1 MTSGRSFDWVYRF
14 WHSPDRGHEPE
25 FQDSGYSGVDRAL
38 DQLRLARTEPEIR
51 EAIGDLRGQ
60 FYQDAPAAFLAW
72 IQNSRAVDSRFDVGD
87 RSDPEVFTNLWRWRT
102 CRPGRRPMRG
112 ITGRFVLLIA
122 TAAVLPLVG
131 YGLWSVKSL
140 GAGTEKSVTL
150 GNQAVAEQIAGR
162 VKLYFDN
169 NVRVL
174 TSIGAELQSTQL
186 QIWQQERVLRN
197 HVLDFREFR
206 EITVFDGSGRV
217 RVTSRVGKTVLTV
230 PEAWRGRDTTGDA
243 FYVATPHMDADAL
256 PTTTIAVPLENAAWI
271 VAEISLEELWRT
283 VDRIRV
289 GTEGY
294 ALLHRPAGQI
304 HRPWQ
309 SERQG
314 TDRER
319 GDGRTERA
327 EAGRIGTPQHLVD
340 RFGKIS
346 ESP

>member
-1 MTSGRSFDWVYRF
+1 
-14 WHSPDRGHEPE
+14 
-25 FQDSGYSGVDRAL
+25 
-38 DQLRLARTEPEIR
+38 
-51 EAIGDLRGQ
+51 
-60 FYQDAPAAFLAW
+60 
-72 IQNSRAVDSRFDVGD
+72 
-87 RSDPEVFTNLWRWRT
+87 
-102 CRPGRRPMRG
+102 MRG

-294 ALLHRPAGQI
+294 ALLIDQ
-304 HRPWQ
+304 
-309 SERQG
+309 QG
-314 TDRER
+314 KFIAHGNPNDKELIASGATAAA
-319 GDGRTERA
+319 ERA
-327 EAGRIGTPQHLVD
+327 EAGRIGTPQHLVRPIRQNSRIAVTKTCLRLLPPSRTPNGRSSSSSRRAMHSPSRTRSSASSSQPSRSPRSARSCSAGCGAD
-340 RFGKIS
+340 RS
-346 ESP
+346 SSASSR